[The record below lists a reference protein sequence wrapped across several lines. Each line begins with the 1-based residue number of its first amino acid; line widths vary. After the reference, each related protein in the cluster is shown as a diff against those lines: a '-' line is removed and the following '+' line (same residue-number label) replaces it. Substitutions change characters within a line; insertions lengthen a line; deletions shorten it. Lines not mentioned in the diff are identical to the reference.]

1 MRTRRSSRAAA
12 VSGLSQLVPLD
23 ESADE
28 DDADASNH
36 NRLDEPEADEVIES
50 EYALEE
56 VVDNDI
62 TLQQVGEVN
71 A

>member
-1 MRTRRSSRAAA
+1 MLTRRSSRAAA

-28 DDADASNH
+28 DDADASSH
-36 NRLDEPEADEVIES
+36 NKLDESEAEEVIENES
-50 EYALEE
+50 AAEE
-56 VVDNDI
+56 VVDSDI
-62 TLQQVGEVN
+62 TLQQVGVVN